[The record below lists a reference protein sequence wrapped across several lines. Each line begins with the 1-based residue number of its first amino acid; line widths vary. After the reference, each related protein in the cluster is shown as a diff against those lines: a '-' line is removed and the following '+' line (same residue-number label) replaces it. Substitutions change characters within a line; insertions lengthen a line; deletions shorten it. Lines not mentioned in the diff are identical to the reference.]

1 VHSGTTYFVYSPFEV
16 ANLDIYTAA
25 TVLLGARLC
34 LKKRE
39 LDDIEEDWNLALSY
53 LKRIS
58 SKSISAERCLKV
70 LEVMH
75 SQISSQPP
83 HRALTTDASPKVTLG
98 ITPAEIKPETP
109 KQPADPPYD
118 PLATPAVYPGTQGN
132 VVDWDMQDLVWSNLP
147 WDWNLMDDLL
157 VNGTNSNEDGW
168 GWGNVVPSDGR
179 ETEIQTNGAPSQQG
193 ETMGMPVL

>member
-1 VHSGTTYFVYSPFEV
+1 LVQHILYPPFNV

-75 SQISSQPP
+75 SQISRQFN
-83 HRALTTDASPKVTLG
+83 HQVLTTDASPKVTNN
-98 ITPAEIKPETP
+98 ITPTEIKPETP
-109 KQPADPPYD
+109 KQPVDPPYD
-118 PLATPAVYPGTQGN
+118 PLAPPAVYPTTQGN

-147 WDWNLMDDLL
+147 WDWNLMDDLML
-157 VNGTNSNEDGW
+157 NGTGGNEGGW
-168 GWGNVVPSDGR
+168 GWGNVVQGDGQGVQINV
-179 ETEIQTNGAPSQQG
+179 EQPQQG